1 MPVSR
6 TLKCPT
12 CGAQIRAIDMNL
24 STMYARCRECQ
35 SLVDL
40 EAAPSAAPALRDSI
54 AGAVLMPDGSLAAAP
69 APPLPVPL
77 PDRLTVHT
85 AGGALRIERRW
96 YTWIALFL
104 VLFCMIW
111 FGFLSFWYL
120 MAFSTGAW
128 VLILFPL
135 LHVAAG
141 LFLAYTTAAM
151 FVNTTEV
158 VVADGVLTVRH
169 GPLPWLGNQQI
180 ATATLEQLYC
190 EEHVSRTRNGTTI
203 TYSVRA
209 RSKDGRMVK
218 LVTGL
223 PERDQAMYIEQEIER
238 HLGIA
243 DRPVSGQLR
252 R

>member
-1 MPVSR
+1 MPTSR

-12 CGAQIRAIDMNL
+12 CGAQIQASDMNL

-40 EAAPSAAPALRDSI
+40 EAAPSAAPAPRDSI
-54 AGAVLMPDGSLAAAP
+54 EGAVLMPDGSLAP

-77 PDRLTVHT
+77 PERLTVHT

-96 YTWIALFL
+96 FTWAAIFL
-104 VLFCMIW
+104 AAFCTMW
-111 FGFLSFWYL
+111 FGILGFWYL
-120 MAFSTGAW
+120 MAFSTGMIA
-128 VLILFPL
+128 LMLFPL
-135 LHVAAG
+135 LHVAVG
-141 LFLAYTTAAM
+141 LFLAYFTVAM

-158 VVADGVLTVRH
+158 VVANGMLTVRH
-169 GPLPWLGNQQI
+169 GPLPWRGNREVPTE
-180 ATATLEQLYC
+180 ALEQLYC
-190 EEHVSRTRNGTTI
+190 EEHISRTRNGTTVS
-203 TYSVRA
+203 YSVRA
-209 RSKDGRMVK
+209 RGRDGRVVK

-243 DRPVSGQLR
+243 DRPVAGQVR

>member
-1 MPVSR
+1 
-6 TLKCPT
+6 
-12 CGAQIRAIDMNL
+12 MNL

-40 EAAPSAAPALRDSI
+40 EAAPDAAPAPRDSI
-54 AGAVLMPDGSLAAAP
+54 AGAVLMPDGSLAP

-77 PDRLTVHT
+77 PERLAVHT
-85 AGGALRIERRW
+85 AGGALHIERRW
-96 YTWIALFL
+96 YAWTAIFL
-104 VLFCMIW
+104 TAFCVMW
-111 FGFLSFWYL
+111 FGILGFWYL
-120 MAFSTGAW
+120 MAFSAGMRA
-128 VLILFPL
+128 VMLFPL

-141 LFLAYTTAAM
+141 LFLAYYTVCT
-151 FVNTTEV
+151 FVNTTEI
-158 VVADGVLTVRH
+158 VVANGVLTVRH
-169 GPLPWLGNQQI
+169 GPLPWMGNREI
-180 ATATLEQLYC
+180 PTEALEQLYC
-190 EEHVSRTRNGTTI
+190 EEHVSRTRNGTTV

-209 RSKDGRMVK
+209 RGRDGRMVK

-243 DRPVSGQLR
+243 DRPVRGQLR

>member
-1 MPVSR
+1 MPTSR

-12 CGAQIRAIDMNL
+12 CGAQIQAADMNL

-40 EAAPSAAPALRDSI
+40 DAAPSAAPAPRDST
-54 AGAVLMPDGSLAAAP
+54 AGAVLMQDGSLAP

-77 PDRLTVHT
+77 PERLMVHT
-85 AGGALRIERRW
+85 AGGGLRIERRW
-96 YTWIALFL
+96 YAWTAIFL
-104 VLFCMIW
+104 VFFCVVW
-111 FGFLSFWYL
+111 FGFLAFWYL

-128 VLILFPL
+128 LLMLFPL
-135 LHVAAG
+135 LHVAVG
-141 LFLAYTTAAM
+141 LFLAYFTAAL
-151 FVNTTEV
+151 FVNTTEI

-169 GPLPWLGNQQI
+169 GPLPWLGNRQI
-180 ATATLEQLYC
+180 ATDALEQLYC
-190 EEHVSRTRNGTTI
+190 EEHVSRSRNGTTI

-223 PERDQAMYIEQEIER
+223 PERDQAMYIEQEVER

-243 DRPVSGQLR
+243 DRHVSGQVR

>member
-1 MPVSR
+1 MPTSR

-12 CGAQIRAIDMNL
+12 CGAQIQAADMNL

-40 EAAPSAAPALRDSI
+40 EAANAAPVPRDSI
-54 AGAVLMPDGSLAAAP
+54 DGAVLMPDGSLAP

-77 PDRLTVHT
+77 PERLTVYT
-85 AGGALRIERRW
+85 AGGGLRIERRW
-96 YTWIALFL
+96 YAWTAVFL
-104 VLFCMIW
+104 VFFCVIW
-111 FGFLSFWYL
+111 FGILGFWYL

-128 VLILFPL
+128 MLMLFPL
-135 LHVAAG
+135 LHVAVG
-141 LFLAYTTAAM
+141 LFLAYFTAAM
-151 FVNTTEV
+151 FVNATEV

-169 GPLPWLGNQQI
+169 GPLPWFGNRQI
-180 ATATLEQLYC
+180 ATDSLEQLYC
-190 EEHVSRTRNGTTI
+190 EEHVSRTRNGTTV

-209 RSKDGRMVK
+209 RGRDGRMVK

-223 PERDQAMYIEQEIER
+223 PQRDQAMYIEQEVER

-243 DRPVSGQLR
+243 DRHVSGQVR

>member
-1 MPVSR
+1 MPTSR

-12 CGAQIRAIDMNL
+12 CGAQIPAIDMNL

-40 EAAPSAAPALRDSI
+40 EAAADAAPVPRDSI
-54 AGAVLMPDGSLAAAP
+54 TGAVLMRDGSLAP

-77 PDRLTVHT
+77 PERLTVYT
-85 AGGALRIERRW
+85 AGGGLRIERRW
-96 YTWIALFL
+96 YAWTAIFL
-104 VLFCMIW
+104 TAFCVMW
-111 FGFLSFWYL
+111 FGFLGFWYV
-120 MAFSTGAW
+120 MAFGTGQTA
-128 VLILFPL
+128 LMLLPL

-141 LFLAYTTAAM
+141 LYLAYFTAAM
-151 FVNTTEV
+151 FVNTSEI
-158 VVADGVLTVRH
+158 VVANGILTVRH
-169 GPLPWLGNQQI
+169 GPLPWFGNREI
-180 ATATLEQLYC
+180 PTDSLEQLYC
-190 EEHVSRTRNGTTI
+190 QEHISRSRNGTTV

-209 RSKDGRMVK
+209 RGRDGRLVK

-223 PERDQAMYIEQEIER
+223 PQRDQAMYIEQEVER

-243 DRPVSGQLR
+243 DRPVSGQVR